1 MTESKQSTAHQLT
14 NYGSYFSTPETIL
27 ATYILIL
34 FSEGKEMQHG
44 ISYLK
49 LTEVISS
56 TYIAP
61 NFLLATQVELTIPA
75 NASSN
80 HYYFRVSLNIVIQQV
95 FPYPVTVQILEANFA
110 LTKCTKALERTLN
123 PGLTSVFMN

>member
-1 MTESKQSTAHQLT
+1 MQ
-14 NYGSYFSTPETIL
+14 NRIL
-27 ATYILIL
+27 YP
-34 FSEGKEMQHG
+34 
-44 ISYLK
+44 K

-80 HYYFRVSLNIVIQQV
+80 HYYLRVSLNIVIQQV

-110 LTKCTKALERTLN
+110 LTKYTKGLERTLN
-123 PGLTSVFMN
+123 LA